1 MKRLAIPFL
10 AAALVVSGAAHAQT
24 RLEPRPLG
32 YKKVA
37 DALAAL
43 QKNPDAKVSHPSG
56 WTVFAIQKPE
66 VAVWSFV
73 PQGHEAYPA
82 VVRRLVRK
90 TDEGT
95 FVEMKVLCEA
105 KQDAC
110 RRLALHFQ
118 QLTEQM
124 QRQLQAM
131 QAQQAE
137 KAQEAGK

>member
-1 MKRLAIPFL
+1 MKRFVIPFL
-10 AAALVVSGAAHAQT
+10 AAALVLSGAAHAQSKQ
-24 RLEPRPLG
+24 EPRPLG

-43 QKNPDAKVSHPSG
+43 QKNPDAKLSHPGG
-56 WTVFAIQKPE
+56 WTTYAIQKPE

-105 KQDAC
+105 KRDAC
-110 RRLALHFQ
+110 RRLAVHFQ
-118 QLTEQM
+118 QMTAQM
-124 QRQLQAM
+124 QQKLQEM
-131 QAQQAE
+131 QAQ
-137 KAQEAGK
+137 KGQEAKQ

>member
-10 AAALVVSGAAHAQT
+10 AAALAFSGAVHAQSK
-24 RLEPRPLG
+24 LEPRPLG
-32 YKKVA
+32 YKRVA

-43 QKNPDAKVSHPSG
+43 QKNPDAKVSHPGG
-56 WTVFAIQKPE
+56 WTFYAIEKPE

-110 RRLALHFQ
+110 RRLAVHFQ
-118 QLTEQM
+118 QMTEQM
-124 QRQLQAM
+124 QQKLQAM
-131 QAQQAE
+131 QAQNTQ
-137 KAQEAGK
+137 KAQ

>member
-1 MKRLAIPFL
+1 MKRFAIPVL
-10 AAALVVSGAAHAQT
+10 AAALVLSGAAHAQSKQ
-24 RLEPRPLG
+24 EPRPLG

-43 QKNPDAKVSHPSG
+43 QKNPDAKLSHPGG
-56 WTVFAIQKPE
+56 WTTYAIQKPE

-105 KQDAC
+105 KRDAC
-110 RRLALHFQ
+110 RRLAVHFQ
-118 QLTEQM
+118 QMTAQM
-124 QRQLQAM
+124 QQKLQEM
-131 QAQQAE
+131 QAQ
-137 KAQEAGK
+137 KGQEAKQ

>member
-10 AAALVVSGAAHAQT
+10 AAALVFSGAAHAQSKQ
-24 RLEPRPLG
+24 EPRPLG

-43 QKNPDAKVSHPSG
+43 QKNPDAKLSHPGG
-56 WTVFAIQKPE
+56 WTTYAIQKPE

-110 RRLALHFQ
+110 RRLAVHFQ
-118 QLTEQM
+118 QMTAQM
-124 QRQLQAM
+124 KQKLQEM
-131 QAQQAE
+131 QAL
-137 KAQEAGK
+137 KGQEAKQ

>member
-10 AAALVVSGAAHAQT
+10 AAALVFSGAAHAQSKQ
-24 RLEPRPLG
+24 EPRPLG
-32 YKKVA
+32 YKRVA

-43 QKNPDAKVSHPSG
+43 QKDPEAKLSHPGG
-56 WTVFAIQKPE
+56 WTTYAIQKPE

-105 KQDAC
+105 KRDAC
-110 RRLALHFQ
+110 RRLAVHFQ
-118 QLTEQM
+118 QMTAQM
-124 QRQLQAM
+124 QQKLQEM
-131 QAQQAE
+131 QA
-137 KAQEAGK
+137 GRVDGSPSTR

>member
-10 AAALVVSGAAHAQT
+10 AAALVLSGAAHAQSKQ
-24 RLEPRPLG
+24 EPRPLG

-43 QKNPDAKVSHPSG
+43 QKNPDDKLSHPGG
-56 WTVFAIQKPE
+56 WTTYAIQKPE

-110 RRLALHFQ
+110 RRLAVHFQ
-118 QLTEQM
+118 QMTAQM
-124 QRQLQAM
+124 QQKLQEM
-131 QAQQAE
+131 QAQ
-137 KAQEAGK
+137 KGQEAKQ

>member
-1 MKRLAIPFL
+1 MKRFAIPFL
-10 AAALVVSGAAHAQT
+10 AAALVLSGAAHAQSKQ
-24 RLEPRPLG
+24 EPRPLG

-43 QKNPDAKVSHPSG
+43 QKNPDAKLSHPGG
-56 WTVFAIQKPE
+56 WTTYAIQKPE

-110 RRLALHFQ
+110 RRLAVHFQ
-118 QLTEQM
+118 QMTAQM
-124 QRQLQAM
+124 QQKLQEM
-131 QAQQAE
+131 QAQ
-137 KAQEAGK
+137 KGQEAKQ

>member
-1 MKRLAIPFL
+1 MKRFAIPFL
-10 AAALVVSGAAHAQT
+10 AAALVLSGAAHAQSKQ
-24 RLEPRPLG
+24 EPRPLG

-43 QKNPDAKVSHPSG
+43 KKSPDAKLSHPGG
-56 WTVFAIQKPE
+56 WTTYAIQKPE

-110 RRLALHFQ
+110 RRLAVHFQ
-118 QLTEQM
+118 QMTAQM
-124 QRQLQAM
+124 QQKLQEM
-131 QAQQAE
+131 QAQ
-137 KAQEAGK
+137 KGQEAKQ

>member
-1 MKRLAIPFL
+1 MKRFMIPLLAS
-10 AAALVVSGAAHAQT
+10 LVFSGAAHAQFKQDT
-24 RLEPRPLG
+24 PRPLG

-37 DALAAL
+37 DALAGL

-56 WTVFAIQKPE
+56 WTVYTIQKPE

-73 PQGHEAYPA
+73 PEKHEAYQA

-118 QLTEQM
+118 QMTQQM
-124 QRQLQAM
+124 QQKLQEM
-131 QAQQAE
+131 QAQQAQQ
-137 KAQEAGK
+137 AQEAKK